1 MSSDSPSP
9 SKTQFAPS
17 EPLAERMTHML
28 VAMAT
33 ELAVTHERVDTL
45 ERALAKVGVLEPDN
59 LANPALDAEADK
71 ARRQWRESF
80 LDRIFEHLQ
89 AEIATAQHSSSQGGS
104 E

>member
-9 SKTQFAPS
+9 GKTQFAPS
-17 EPLAERMTHML
+17 EPLAERLTHML

-45 ERALAKVGVLEPDN
+45 ERALAKAGALEPH
-59 LANPALDAEADK
+59 NPENPDLDAEADE

-89 AEIATAQHSSSQGGS
+89 AEITTAQHSNSLGGP